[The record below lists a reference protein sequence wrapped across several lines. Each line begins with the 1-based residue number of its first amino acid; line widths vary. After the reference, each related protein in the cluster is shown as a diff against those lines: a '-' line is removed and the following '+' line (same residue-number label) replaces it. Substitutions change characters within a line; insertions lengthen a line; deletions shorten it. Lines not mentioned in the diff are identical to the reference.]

1 MKTLTLTGL
10 STPVARLGLGCMGM
24 SEFYGSSDDAQSLK
38 VMARAVELGVT
49 LFDTADMYGEGR
61 NEELVGQFL
70 KTRRDAVTLATK
82 CGIIRNNE
90 PAARSIDTS
99 PDYIKAAC
107 DASLKRL
114 GVEVIDLYYLHRLDG
129 VTPIEDSMG
138 ALADLA
144 KAGKIR
150 AAGLSE
156 VSASTLKRAHAVFP
170 VSALQSEY
178 SLTTRDPESDG
189 TLETCR
195 EIGAAFVAYSPLGR
209 GLLAGA
215 FRSPDDL
222 EDGDLRKMAYFPRF
236 QGDNLAANVALADL
250 IAQMASDRG
259 VTPAQLALAWL
270 LSKDGVL
277 PIPGTRKIERL
288 EENAR
293 ALEFNLSAADIQA
306 LEAATPPDAVKGT
319 RYAEGGMAVLSR

>member
-38 VMARAVELGVT
+38 VMARAVELDVT

-156 VSASTLKRAHAVFP
+156 VSASTLRRAHAVFP

-178 SLTTRDPESDG
+178 SLTTRDPETNG
-189 TLETCR
+189 ALEACR

-215 FRSPDDL
+215 FRSRMI
-222 EDGDLRKMAYFPRF
+222 LRTAICARWPTSRAFRATISPPMWRWRTSSRRWR
-236 QGDNLAANVALADL
+236 QTAASLQPSCA
-250 IAQMASDRG
+250 R
-259 VTPAQLALAWL
+259 LALVKRRRPPHSGHAQ
-270 LSKDGVL
+270 DQAAG
-277 PIPGTRKIERL
+277 RER
-288 EENAR
+288 R
-293 ALEFNLSAADIQA
+293 ALEINLSAADIQA

>member
-1 MKTLTLTGL
+1 
-10 STPVARLGLGCMGM
+10 
-24 SEFYGSSDDAQSLK
+24 
-38 VMARAVELGVT
+38 
-49 LFDTADMYGEGR
+49 MYGEGR

-70 KTRRDAVTLATK
+70 KDHRDNVTLATK
-82 CGIIRNNE
+82 CGIIRSDQ

-156 VSASTLKRAHAVFP
+156 VSAETLKRAHKVFP

-189 TLETCR
+189 TLQACR

-236 QGDNLAANVALADL
+236 QGDNLASNVALADL

-288 EENAR
+288 EENAK
-293 ALEFNLSAADIQA
+293 ALEIELGDADIQA

>member
-1 MKTLTLTGL
+1 
-10 STPVARLGLGCMGM
+10 
-24 SEFYGSSDDAQSLK
+24 
-38 VMARAVELGVT
+38 VMARAVELGIT

-70 KTRRDAVTLATK
+70 KDHRDNVTLATK
-82 CGIIRNNE
+82 CGIIRSDQ

-129 VTPIEDSMG
+129 VTQIEDSMD

-156 VSASTLKRAHAVFP
+156 VSAETLKRAHKVFP

-189 TLETCR
+189 TLQACR

-236 QGDNLAANVALADL
+236 QGDNLASNVALADL

-288 EENAR
+288 EENAK
-293 ALEFNLSAADIQA
+293 ALEIELGDADIQA

>member
-1 MKTLTLTGL
+1 
-10 STPVARLGLGCMGM
+10 MGM

-38 VMARAVELGVT
+38 VMARAVELGIT

-70 KTRRDAVTLATK
+70 KDHRDNVTLATK
-82 CGIIRNNE
+82 CGIIRSDQ

-156 VSASTLKRAHAVFP
+156 VSAETLKRAHKVFP

-189 TLETCR
+189 TLQACR

-236 QGDNLAANVALADL
+236 QGDNLASNVALADL

-288 EENAR
+288 EENAK
-293 ALEFNLSAADIQA
+293 ALEIELGDADIQA

>member
-1 MKTLTLTGL
+1 M
-10 STPVARLGLGCMGM
+10 P
-24 SEFYGSSDDAQSLK
+24 
-38 VMARAVELGVT
+38 
-49 LFDTADMYGEGR
+49 
-61 NEELVGQFL
+61 
-70 KTRRDAVTLATK
+70 
-82 CGIIRNNE
+82 
-90 PAARSIDTS
+90 PA
-99 PDYIKAAC
+99 PDP
-107 DASLKRL
+107 RP
-114 GVEVIDLYYLHRLDG
+114 G
-129 VTPIEDSMG
+129 
-138 ALADLA
+138 
-144 KAGKIR
+144 
-150 AAGLSE
+150 
-156 VSASTLKRAHAVFP
+156 
-170 VSALQSEY
+170 
-178 SLTTRDPESDG
+178 
-189 TLETCR
+189 
-195 EIGAAFVAYSPLGR
+195 
-209 GLLAGA
+209 AGA

>member
-1 MKTLTLTGL
+1 MTLTGL

-24 SEFYGSSDDAQSLK
+24 SEFYGASDDAQSLK

-61 NEELVGQFL
+61 NEALVGAFL
-70 KTRRDAVTLATK
+70 KDHRDAVTLATK
-82 CGIIRNNE
+82 CGIIRNDQ
-90 PAARSIDTS
+90 PASRSIDTS
-99 PDYIKAAC
+99 PDYIKSAC

-114 GVEVIDLYYLHRLDG
+114 GVDVIDLYYLHRLDG
-129 VTPIEDSMG
+129 VTPIEDSMD

-144 KAGKIR
+144 QAGKIR

-156 VSASTLKRAHAVFP
+156 VNADTLKRAHQVFP
-170 VSALQSEY
+170 VSALQTEY
-178 SLTTRDPESDG
+178 SLTSRHPETDD
-189 TLETCR
+189 TLEACR

-236 QGDNLAANVALADL
+236 QGDNLKANVALADL

-259 VTPAQLALAWL
+259 VSAAQLALAWL
-270 LSKDGVL
+270 LSKDSVL

-288 EENAR
+288 EENAA
-293 ALEFNLSAADIQA
+293 ALEINLSEADIQA
-306 LEAATPPDAVKGT
+306 LEAATPPDAIQGD
-319 RYAEGGMAVLSR
+319 RYAESGMAVLSR